1 MATLS
6 IRVPDDL
13 KEQADE
19 LGLNKSEVMRSALAN
34 EVNRRR
40 RQRMTERRDQI
51 SALDIDL
58 SDEEVAAAVRKSRDE
73 DAR

>member
-1 MATLS
+1 MTTLS

-19 LGLNKSEVMRSALAN
+19 LGLNKSEVMRSALAD

-40 RQRMTERRDQI
+40 RQRMAERRDQI
-51 SALDIDL
+51 GALDISL
-58 SDEEVAAAVRKSRDE
+58 SDEEIAAAVRTSRDE

>member
-58 SDEEVAAAVRKSRDE
+58 SDEKVAAAVRKSRDE